1 MHLRTRLLPALLAA
15 SLALAGLTACGGS
28 DPSGDIVAQVGN
40 MTVTRSTLN
49 HWMSTLLGGD
59 FNENVGGRA
68 PRDLVSDPADYPACI
83 AAIEHIGPPKSTGG
97 HGPAEAR
104 AAVESEC
111 HALHQAMVQQTLSY
125 LITGLWVEG
134 EATAYGIKLSP
145 SELQR
150 AYQTIKAR
158 EFHNEAAFHA
168 LLTNREWSLADY
180 MYLIRRDTLMAKLN
194 EQREKAVR
202 QNIKGH
208 AVALQRAV
216 LELYA
221 EEGKKWLATTSCK
234 PAYVIPDCK
243 QYKGPRA
250 AAESAPSP
258 DALLETIVGSR

>member
-1 MHLRTRLLPALLAA
+1 MHLRTRLLPTLLAA
-15 SLALAGLTACGGS
+15 SLALVGLTACGGS

-68 PRDLVSDPADYPACI
+68 PRHLVSDPANYPACI
-83 AAIEHIGPPKSTGG
+83 AAIEHIGPPKSAGA
-97 HGPAEAR
+97 HSPAEAH
-104 AAVESEC
+104 AAAESQC
-111 HALHQAMVQQTLSY
+111 HALQHAMLQQALSY
-125 LITGLWVEG
+125 LINGLWVEG

-150 AYQTIKAR
+150 AYKTIKTR

-202 QNIKGH
+202 QSIKGH
-208 AVALQRAV
+208 SVAVQRAI

-221 EEGKKWLATTSCK
+221 EEGKRWLANTSCK
-234 PAYVIPDCK
+234 PAYVISECK
-243 QYKGPRA
+243 QYKGTRA

-258 DALLETIVGSR
+258 DALLESIVGSR